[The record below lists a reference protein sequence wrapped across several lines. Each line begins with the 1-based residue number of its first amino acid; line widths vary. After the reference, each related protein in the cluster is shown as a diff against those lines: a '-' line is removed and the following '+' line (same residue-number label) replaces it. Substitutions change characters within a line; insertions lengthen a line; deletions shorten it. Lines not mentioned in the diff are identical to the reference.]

1 MEGQRFLRRERL
13 FRDRYDPFD
22 FYDDS
27 EFKKRFRFTKVTTRY
42 IITLIEM
49 DERITRHTRRNAAL
63 PPYQQVLLCLR
74 FYATGSFQ
82 ITVGD
87 FLNIHQS
94 TVSKIIKHVSI
105 AIAIRRNRFIFM
117 PRNRNEILETQ
128 TDFRNIAQFPRVIG
142 AIDCTHIEIANPG
155 GEDSVRYI
163 NRKGHHS
170 INTQVVCN
178 ARMLITNIV
187 ARWPGSVHDSRIF
200 NECALKERLEEGAF
214 PGYILGDPGY
224 ACLRYLMTPVQNPRT
239 DAEINYNRAQ
249 RKTRNII
256 ERMFGTWKRR
266 FPCLKYILRVNME
279 RTYAII
285 IATAV
290 LQNIAILQGDPPF
303 EEEDIPPE
311 EEPEAQQLDA
321 PRGVAVR
328 ARLIA
333 EHFT

>member
-1 MEGQRFLRRERL
+1 
-13 FRDRYDPFD
+13 
-22 FYDDS
+22 
-27 EFKKRFRFTKVTTRY
+27 
-42 IITLIEM
+42 M

-63 PPYQQVLLCLR
+63 PPYLQVLLCLR

-117 PRNRNEILETQ
+117 LLNRNEILETQ
-128 TDFRNIAQFPRVIG
+128 KDFRNIAQFPRVIG
-142 AIDCTHIEIANPG
+142 AIEIANPG

-200 NECALKERLEEGAF
+200 NACALKECLEEGAF

-239 DAEINYNRAQ
+239 DAEINYNRA
-249 RKTRNII
+249 KGKP
-256 ERMFGTWKRR
+256 GTLLKE
-266 FPCLKYILRVNME
+266 CL
-279 RTYAII
+279 
-285 IATAV
+285 V
-290 LQNIAILQGDPPF
+290 LGK
-303 EEEDIPPE
+303 EDF
-311 EEPEAQQLDA
+311 L
-321 PRGVAVR
+321 V
-328 ARLIA
+328 
-333 EHFT
+333 